1 MCKQQR
7 AFLVFC
13 VTAMN
18 FFSFG
23 LKFAHAAFI
32 HEIHDK
38 FAQCVSIKCQKE
50 YQRKAPTRAIRKQN
64 GKKSPIAQA
73 FKNLANG
80 LPSAFALN
88 ATSNGKW
95 EQWNQRHRRAQTH
108 LPAGRGADTLTLHTG
123 GH

>member
-1 MCKQQR
+1 MSLSSGLNALVINAGANTDETVADVLLLVMDPKRADFWRDFFCNAKFTASNVGSMCKQQR

-32 HEIHDK
+32 REIHDK

-50 YQRKAPTRAIRKQN
+50 YKRKAPPSAIR
-64 GKKSPIAQA
+64 
-73 FKNLANG
+73 
-80 LPSAFALN
+80 
-88 ATSNGKW
+88 
-95 EQWNQRHRRAQTH
+95 
-108 LPAGRGADTLTLHTG
+108 
-123 GH
+123 